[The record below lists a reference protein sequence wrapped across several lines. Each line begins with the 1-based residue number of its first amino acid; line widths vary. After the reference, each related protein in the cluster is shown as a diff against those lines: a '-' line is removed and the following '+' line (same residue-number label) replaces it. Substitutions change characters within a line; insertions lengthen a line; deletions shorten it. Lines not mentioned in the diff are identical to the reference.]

1 MKILILGLNSQISKT
16 IKKKIGSRKMKKYD
30 FLFLDRK
37 FMNKKNLSIEIKKY
51 KPNTIINT
59 TVFHPVDDCE
69 KHINKSKKINVL
81 LVKDLI
87 NIFKYQKINPLFI
100 HISSDYVFEGNPKKL
115 AYKDNAYRNPI
126 NVLGNHK
133 KQSED
138 LILKFYKNGII
149 IRTSWL
155 FSEFNENF
163 VIKIFNKLINNNSLK
178 VVSNQ
183 FGNPTSANSLV
194 NFIFDYLLVKDKF
207 KYKVNIY
214 NFCNFPSVSWHIFAE
229 TIFNLMFKNK
239 LIKKNLYVDEINAE
253 EITKLNY
260 LAKRPKNSSLLIN
273 NINKN
278 FKKYK
283 PIYWYNELES
293 VIRTI
298 SKKY

>member
-37 FMNKKNLSIEIKKY
+37 YMNKKNLSIEIEKY

-69 KHINKSKKINVL
+69 KHIKKSKKINVL

-100 HISSDYVFEGNPKKL
+100 HFSSDYVFEGNPKKL

-138 LILKFYKNGII
+138 LIFKYYKNGII

-194 NFIFDYLLVKDKF
+194 NFIFDYLLVKNKF
-207 KYKVNIY
+207 KNKVNIY

-283 PIYWYNELES
+283 PVYWYNELES

-298 SKKY
+298 TKKY

>member
-16 IKKKIGSRKMKKYD
+16 IHKKIGTKKMKKYD

-37 FMNKKNLSIEIKKY
+37 YMNKKSLSTEIKKY

-69 KHINKSKKINVL
+69 KYINKSKKINVL
-81 LVKDLI
+81 LIKDLI

-115 AYKDNAYRNPI
+115 AYTDNAYRNPI

-138 LILKFYKNGII
+138 LILKYYKNGII

-155 FSEFNENF
+155 FSEFNKNF
-163 VIKIFNKLINNNSLK
+163 VTKIFNKLINNNSLK

-183 FGNPTSANSLV
+183 FGNPTSTNSLV
-194 NFIFDYLLVKDKF
+194 NFIFDYLLIKKKV
-207 KYKVNIY
+207 KYKINTY

-229 TIFNLMFKNK
+229 TIFNLMYKNK
-239 LIKKNLYVDEINAE
+239 LIKKNLYVDEISSE
-253 EITKLNY
+253 EIIDLNY
-260 LAKRPKNSSLLIN
+260 LAKRPKNSSLLID
-273 NINKN
+273 NINRN

-283 PIYWYNELES
+283 PIYWYNELET
-293 VIRTI
+293 VIKSIT
-298 SKKY
+298 KDY